1 MYNTNMPQFL
11 LTVVI
16 PSYNEMGNLQKGIL
30 NKIQRYLDRQPYNY
44 EVIVVDDGSTDDSR
58 DFIKKFTKEE
68 KQFHLIENS
77 HSGKAGAVTAG
88 MLAAKGDY
96 ILFTDM
102 DQATPIEE
110 LEKVTDKDEHG
121 FPVNMP
127 ERLEILRDVCEYIN
141 TQIDNLFGA
150 GASEKAFNGALELD
164 LYTQFFD
171 GMTPFIQEARKE
183 KIAKYTTP
191 ASAKRN
197 KRK

>member
-1 MYNTNMPQFL
+1 MDSL
-11 LTVVI
+11 
-16 PSYNEMGNLQKGIL
+16 
-30 NKIQRYLDRQPYNY
+30 KIQSGERRIAINDDPNRI
-44 EVIVVDDGSTDDSR
+44 IVFNPQDVT
-58 DFIKKFTKEE
+58 FAEKFYRLIGEFENKSNEYR
-68 KQFHLIENS
+68 KQF
-77 HSGKAGAVTAG
+77 
-88 MLAAKGDY
+88 
-96 ILFTDM
+96 
-102 DQATPIEE
+102 EE

-150 GASEKAFNGALELD
+150 GASEKAFNGAMELD